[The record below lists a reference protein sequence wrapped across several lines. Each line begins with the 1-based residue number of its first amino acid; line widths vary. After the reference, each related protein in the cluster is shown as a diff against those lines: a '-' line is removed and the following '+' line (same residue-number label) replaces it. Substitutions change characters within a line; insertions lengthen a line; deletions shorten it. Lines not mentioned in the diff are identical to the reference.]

1 MRTTPFPISG
11 GNAELGTTSISAMS
25 SKNIWDAPPG
35 NTVQKFYKESKIP
48 DKSPDVFGI
57 FAVCSE
63 IQVLFFMHFY

>member
-1 MRTTPFPISG
+1 MAKAR
-11 GNAELGTTSISAMS
+11 AECVCRVCG
-25 SKNIWDAPPG
+25 K
-35 NTVQKFYKESKIP
+35 KFYKESKIP